1 MLRPP
6 ISFVN
11 KSAQLSLPLV
21 KLVRPVYE
29 RKLLEMVKTT
39 EQQWYIKI
47 RDFPLSVI
55 IMAYR

>member
-1 MLRPP
+1 LT
-6 ISFVN
+6 
-11 KSAQLSLPLV
+11 LV